1 MESPRVWI
9 IQTPS
14 TRSQVW
20 REALAS
26 ACQARGWDFYAHER
40 GQSVPT
46 VNPDRPLLVVS
57 WLDQTEEVPVTHRAV
72 QLSPPAMVFS
82 IVKERENLSDNE
94 ANYEASLRLATA
106 WSWKES
112 GAFCFHFD
120 DELIDLPEL
129 GKVRSGMRGKGSCND
144 TSCDVHALNL
154 FEYRGLDQVEGA
166 KWEAELFSYPDAIIN
181 SKQGV
186 CLDLAGR
193 RRLLFNGPNIFL
205 PPGMW
210 RFTAQMTI
218 NPPGNTE
225 LLVEWGHGYD
235 VSDYTAPITKP
246 GRYEISLEKKWL
258 DIHPADFRVSLMIP
272 ALDGRFEFHGGLL
285 SRV

>member
-1 MESPRVWI
+1 MQSPRVWL

-14 TRSQVW
+14 TNSQIW

-26 ACQARGWDFYAHER
+26 ACQVSGWDFFAHER

-46 VNPDRPLLVVS
+46 VKTDRPLLVVS

-82 IVKERENLSDNE
+82 ILKKRDNLSDNE

-106 WSWKES
+106 WSWKDR
-112 GAFCFHFD
+112 GAVCFNFD
-120 DELIDLPEL
+120 DESIDVPEL
-129 GKVRSGMRGKGSCND
+129 GLVRLSESEHVLYENRDCN
-144 TSCDVHALNL
+144 SYALSV
-154 FEYRGLDQVEGA
+154 FEYGKCDFAREV
-166 KWEAELFSYPDAIIN
+166 KWGSEIFSYTSAVSIN
-181 SKQGV
+181 EQGIS
-186 CLDLAGR
+186 LNLAGR

-205 PPGMW
+205 PPGVW
-210 RFTAQMTI
+210 RFTAQLTI
-218 NPPGNTE
+218 NPPGSTE
-225 LLVEWGHGYD
+225 LLIEWGHGYD

-258 DIHPADFRVSLMIP
+258 DVNPADFRVSLMIP
-272 ALDGRFEFHGGLL
+272 ALDGSFQFHGGVLT
-285 SRV
+285 RG